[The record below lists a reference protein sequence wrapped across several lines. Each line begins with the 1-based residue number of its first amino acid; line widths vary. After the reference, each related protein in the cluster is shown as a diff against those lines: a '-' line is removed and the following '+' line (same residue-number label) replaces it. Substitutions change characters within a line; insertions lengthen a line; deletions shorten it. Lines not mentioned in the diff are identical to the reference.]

1 MILPAADAATFLRAL
16 ANLVERNEVVIERH
30 DMQPRGI
37 LLSLLEPEPI
47 ALDVMRVQRDEA
59 QRERD
64 ELRLE
69 LAATKKKLQGVMYG
83 RRRK

>member
-37 LLSLLEPEPI
+37 LLSLLEPEP
-47 ALDVMRVQRDEA
+47 ATPPPSPP
-59 QRERD
+59 
-64 ELRLE
+64 
-69 LAATKKKLQGVMYG
+69 ATKP
-83 RRRK
+83 RRRATRPR